1 MVEIKD
7 PEIVEREK
15 FFIPDEITFLN
26 FVVSDYSNPIAPD
39 PKTYAE
45 YEYDK
50 TTKNL
55 SSIKRSQC
63 V

>member
-39 PKTYAE
+39 PKTYAG
-45 YEYDK
+45 Y
-50 TTKNL
+50 
-55 SSIKRSQC
+55 
-63 V
+63 